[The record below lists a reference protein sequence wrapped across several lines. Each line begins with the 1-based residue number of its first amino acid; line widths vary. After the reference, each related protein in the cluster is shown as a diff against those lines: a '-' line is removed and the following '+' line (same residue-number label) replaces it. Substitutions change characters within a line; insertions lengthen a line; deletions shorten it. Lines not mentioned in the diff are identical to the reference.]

1 MKINIDFIDSII
13 DFDNSNVYSFE
24 IHNKKYLYRISSL
37 FYGISNGDLPEEIE
51 CFDKENNEL
60 KLSNKIRFFSE
71 YFDFG
76 FDSKK
81 YSTDITKYILSNI
94 EQYDSENIL
103 RTFSKLCKLIDNE
116 LQKTDLS
123 ISFSTE
129 EGIENVIKMFKLKI
143 NQKEDLLDNLLLIVD
158 LEVALNS
165 NKILCFMNLKQFL
178 TKEEVIEFYK
188 YATYNSIK
196 IIMIESTKYDYFI
209 NYEKVIVIDQNLDE
223 SMI

>member
-1 MKINIDFIDSII
+1 MKIKIDFIDSII

-37 FYGISNGDLPEEIE
+37 FYDICNGDLPEEIE

-103 RTFSKLCKLIDNE
+103 RTFFKLCKLIDNE

-123 ISFSTE
+123 ISVSTE

-196 IIMIESTKYDYFI
+196 IIMIESTKYDYFS